1 VAPRAKST
9 ALALPKIDTEE
20 KSVEFRLKLK
30 GKVAVDLA
38 DYKRAYE
45 EANGAIELE
54 QLATHILATFMDAD
68 RGFQAWRRGAK
79 PAPASN

>member
-1 VAPRAKST
+1 MPPRAKNT

-20 KSVEFRLKLK
+20 KTLEVRLALK

-45 EANGAIELE
+45 AANGQIKLE
-54 QLATHILATFMDAD
+54 QLAAHMLATFMDAD
-68 RGFQAWRRGAK
+68 RGFQAWRRSDKAGSAGE
-79 PAPASN
+79 